1 MLVQILDFGSNWWAR
16 YGNDAEDPYRFTRHA
31 AVYNSTGVRCG
42 RTIRRHWVV
51 PGLVRFNG
59 SDGFESGFPDSL
71 VGKTFYCSE
80 VSRYC
85 NGNRLLVHRPAVHAS
100 SPERL
105 LVVISSAKFG
115 RVDFG
120 SPAWKS
126 PSTLVLAAT
135 MLRAMQEIM
144 LLIGMDEWIRTERG
158 LWRMIPAFRGAPTLQ
173 LLIGERR
180 KALRNEISQRQYRDD
195 AF

>member
-1 MLVQILDFGSNWWAR
+1 MLVQILGFGSNWWAR
-16 YGNDAEDPYRFTRHA
+16 YGNDANDRYRFTRHA

-59 SDGFESGFPDSL
+59 GDGYEPGFPDSL

-80 VSRYC
+80 VNQFC
-85 NGNRLLVHRPAVHAS
+85 GGNRLLVRRPAVGGS

-105 LVVISSAKFG
+105 LVVASSAKFG
-115 RVDFG
+115 RVDFD

-135 MLRAMQEIM
+135 MLRAVQEIM
-144 LLIGMDEWIRTERG
+144 LLIRIGEWIQTELG
-158 LWRMIPAFRGAPTLQ
+158 LWQMIPDSGGTPTLQ

-180 KALRNEISQRQYRDD
+180 KAT
-195 AF
+195 